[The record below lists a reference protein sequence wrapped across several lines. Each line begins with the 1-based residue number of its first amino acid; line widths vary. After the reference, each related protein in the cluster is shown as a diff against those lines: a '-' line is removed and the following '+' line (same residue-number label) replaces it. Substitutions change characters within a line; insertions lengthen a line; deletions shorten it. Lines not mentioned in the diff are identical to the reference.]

1 MNASPAKLIEV
12 ACPVCN
18 ANQPKL
24 AFWTKDYTFQCT
36 DDLFGMNRCT
46 VCGCGYL
53 SPRPSRSTIGVY
65 YPREFY
71 WSWEGLSNVIDWAS
85 IIEKRRSQLEEKSK
99 WLNDLTPGR
108 LLDMGAQKGEF
119 LWFMKQ
125 RGWSVEGV
133 ELDDS
138 VPNPGN
144 MPIRYGDFL
153 DMHFE
158 ENQFDVI
165 TYWAVLEHVYE
176 PAQFIEKAARLLKPG
191 GRLVAVVTNF
201 NSIQSRFY
209 QADDYPRH
217 LTIFTK
223 GSVQRLCTDHNL
235 FLTRVHT
242 KQEIFGGSL
251 TGGLVYLVKR
261 IFGYSA
267 NDALAEWKQFKEPN
281 RFWCQWRGFDSSLI
295 KNVSRIDRVL
305 TYPLEIL
312 LDRLGYGLILS
323 FSAEKP
329 KHGNT

>member
-1 MNASPAKLIEV
+1 MNITSSMSVKV
-12 ACPVCN
+12 SCPVCD
-18 ANQPKL
+18 ADQPEF
-24 AFWTKDYTFQCT
+24 AFWTRDYTFECT
-36 DDLFGMNRCT
+36 EERFGMNRCA

-53 SPRPSRSTIGVY
+53 SPRPSRSIMGMY

-71 WSWEGLSNVIDWAS
+71 WSWEGQSGAVDWKS
-85 IIEKRRSQLEEKSK
+85 IVEMRSSQLVEKSK
-99 WLNDLTPGR
+99 WLHDLPPGR

-119 LWFMKQ
+119 LWYMQ
-125 RGWSVEGV
+125 QQGWSVEGV

-158 ENQFDVI
+158 ENQFDAI

-176 PAQFIEKAARLLKPG
+176 PAQFFEKAARLLKPG

-223 GSVQRLCTDHNL
+223 GSVQWLCKNHNL
-235 FLTRVHT
+235 RLTKVHT
-242 KQEIFGGSL
+242 GQEIFGGSL
-251 TGGLVYLVKR
+251 NGGLLYLVKR
-261 IFGYSA
+261 IFGYSQ
-267 NDALAEWKQFKEPN
+267 DEALSEWKQFKEPD
-281 RFWCQWRGFDSSLI
+281 RFWCQWRGSNSALVR
-295 KNVSRIDRVL
+295 NVSRIDRVL
-305 TYPLEIL
+305 TYPLEKL
-312 LDRLGYGLILS
+312 LDKLGYGLILS
-323 FSAEKP
+323 FAAEKP
-329 KHGNT
+329 RNGNA